1 MGAEQFDRRI
11 IELQGEKTTYF
22 HTIFVMKLNLATS
35 FKILEKYLLAVSFIL
50 LIPNISTLPEYQS
63 PRILN
68 ILPT

>member
-35 FKILEKYLLAVSFIL
+35 FKILEKSLLAVSFIL
-50 LIPNISTLPEYQS
+50 LNSKY
-63 PRILN
+63 
-68 ILPT
+68 